1 MSPLDLIP
9 APYRLAAALAG
20 AALLAAA
27 GFGAGWTVQGWRAA
41 ADLAELKADHA
52 ETVTKAKAAE
62 RGALQDVLNNE
73 RALRADLEGIAHDA
87 RTRAAAADA
96 AAADLAGQHDR
107 LRAHLA
113 ARRSAAGACA
123 PGAAAAAAGGSPAG
137 AAAALVPGDWRD
149 VMLDEAATALRALAP
164 AVDAAARRSA
174 TCAAAYNAA
183 RDRLRRYAEQG
194 RAVPLA
200 P

>member
-1 MSPLDLIP
+1 VIDLMP
-9 APYRLAAALAG
+9 PQFRLIAAALV
-20 AALLAAA
+20 AAA
-27 GFGAGWTVQGWRAA
+27 CFGAGWTAQGWRMES
-41 ADLAELKADHA
+41 DLADLKADHS
-52 ETVTKAKAAE
+52 ETVTKAKSAE
-62 RGALQDVLNNE
+62 RGALQDILNTE

-107 LRAHLA
+107 LRAYLA

-123 PGAAAAAAGGSPAG
+123 PGAAAGAAGGSPAG
-137 AAAALVPGDWRD
+137 APSDLVPGDWRD

-164 AVDAAARRSA
+164 AVDDATRRSA

-183 RDRLRRYAEQG
+183 RERLRRYAEQG
-194 RAVPLA
+194 RSVA
-200 P
+200 PSP